1 MSDVK
6 KSISAVSP
14 SPSPIVA
21 YNLLVDHHISYDDYN
36 GRCLSLGRRRTAKE
50 EAAEATVGTAL
61 ARTYAFVSYCVGVP
75 PGDRSVRTQR
85 TSSTLCVATIGV
97 VDDCMNITSAWH
109 TSKSVIYHVPEQ
121 VTPGSVLAMNLALS
135 TVNPRPNP
143 LNGVQVLLAP
153 APKVTF
159 RAETPGCVE
168 GSGQPLAPC
177 F

>member
-6 KSISAVSP
+6 KYVSAVSP
-14 SPSPIVA
+14 SPSPIIA
-21 YNLLVDHHISYDDYN
+21 YNLPMNHHISYDDLN
-36 GRCLSLGRRRTAKE
+36 GRCLRGRRRTAKE
-50 EAAEATVGTAL
+50 EAAETTIGTAL
-61 ARTYAFVSYCVGVP
+61 AHTYAFVSYCVGVP

-97 VDDCMNITSAWH
+97 IDDCKNITLAWY
-109 TSKSVIYHVPEQ
+109 TSKSVMYHVPEQ

-153 APKVTF
+153 APKVTL
-159 RAETPGCVE
+159 RAETPGCVD
-168 GSGQPLAPC
+168 GSGHPLALC